1 LFVKLPPSKLGVAVL
16 LAALALTLA
25 SCGRRGP
32 LEPPPDAAALNTPP
46 VTGTPGTEE
55 KPANPG
61 DLSGQNAA
69 SSSSTA
75 APAQAGA
82 KQTQPRAP
90 KPFVL
95 DPLL

>member
-1 LFVKLPPSKLGVAVL
+1 LFVKPFPSKLGVAVL

-32 LEPPPDAAALNTPP
+32 LEPPPDAAALNTRPLS
-46 VTGTPGTEE
+46 GTPGDEE

-61 DLSGQNAA
+61 DLPEQNAA
-69 SSSSTA
+69 SSRSTA

-82 KQTQPRAP
+82 NQPPPRTP

>member
-1 LFVKLPPSKLGVAVL
+1 MKLPPSKLGVAIL

-46 VTGTPGTEE
+46 VSGIPGTEE
-55 KPANPG
+55 KLANPG
-61 DLSGQNAA
+61 DLPGQNGA
-69 SSSSTA
+69 SSSSMA

-82 KQTQPRAP
+82 NLPPPRAP

>member
-1 LFVKLPPSKLGVAVL
+1 VKPFPSKLGVAVL
-16 LAALALTLA
+16 LTALALTLA

-32 LEPPPDAAALNTPP
+32 LEPPPDAAASNMRPLS
-46 VTGTPGTEE
+46 GTPGDEE

-61 DLSGQNAA
+61 DLSGQNGAG
-69 SSSSTA
+69 SSSMT

-82 KQTQPRAP
+82 NLPPPRVP

>member
-1 LFVKLPPSKLGVAVL
+1 
-16 LAALALTLA
+16 
-25 SCGRRGP
+25 
-32 LEPPPDAAALNTPP
+32 LNTPP

-69 SSSSTA
+69 SSGSTA

>member
-1 LFVKLPPSKLGVAVL
+1 MKLPPSKLGVAVL

-46 VTGTPGTEE
+46 VIGTPGTEE

-61 DLSGQNAA
+61 DLPEQNAA

-82 KQTQPRAP
+82 NLPPPRTP